1 MPSEKS
7 LKDNIKNFFSTHKTA
22 QKSAAKTAEKSTR
35 HRGQRIEVLAE
46 SFLKKQGL
54 KPVTRNYTIRGG
66 EIDLIMHEGKTLVFV
81 EVRYRKD
88 EGHGSGAESITARKQ
103 QRLLKTAEHYLQK
116 EYGSQMPDCRF
127 DVISASGEPVVFEWL
142 KNVFG

>member
-1 MPSEKS
+1 MT
-7 LKDNIKNFFSTHKTA
+7 LKQSVKELFQPARETGDAPHS
-22 QKSAAKTAEKSTR
+22 SGDKSTR
-35 HRGQRIEVLAE
+35 KRGQHIEQLAE

-66 EIDLIMHEGKTLVFV
+66 EIDLIMRDGKVLVFV

-88 EGHGSGAESITARKQ
+88 EGHGSGAESITHRKQ
-103 QRLLKTAEHYLQK
+103 QRLLKTAEYYLQK
-116 EYGSQMPDCRF
+116 EYGSQLPDCRF
-127 DVISASGEPVVFEWL
+127 DVISASGEPVMFDWL